1 MPNTK
6 EQIRVALDRLP
17 EEKHEEVLDFIE
29 FLQQRLDAASEEPSE
44 NGQENLDPSEN
55 PLRDFIGSVSHGS
68 LAQNIDEDLY
78 GR

>member
-29 FLQQRLDAASEEPSE
+29 FLEHRIDASDDEASE
-44 NGQENLDPSEN
+44 NGREELDPSEN